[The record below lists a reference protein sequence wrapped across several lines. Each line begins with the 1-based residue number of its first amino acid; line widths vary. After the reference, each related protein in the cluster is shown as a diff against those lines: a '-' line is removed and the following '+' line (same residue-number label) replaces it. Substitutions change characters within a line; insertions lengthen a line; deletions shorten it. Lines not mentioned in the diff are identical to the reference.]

1 MTTRVGAVVEVNAE
15 TEEAQRDLRRFGRTV
30 DAAADDLDRLG
41 DEGRE
46 MGRRVEE
53 GFGRAT
59 DGAREFSRASRAAE
73 AAQSKFADSVREFA
87 LGFVTIQGIIAT
99 TRIAVQRLGE
109 VLEQYVERNDE
120 AAAAQER
127 LSETL
132 NRLSIDFG
140 ESVFGD
146 GRAVTAMREFEE
158 AINAVDAE
166 GGVLVETTQS
176 LIEFGTG
183 LIAIYNDVDSTF
195 QRVGLSFGEAAEL
208 ARDQFVPGYREVSW
222 VYEQIRDRGREAN
235 VVVKDTASAF
245 DEVKGAISD
254 LEDTINASPGLV
266 SLRLIPG
273 VDPFDVDEI
282 TLPEIEPIASPVGG
296 GAVETEEQSAAAERF
311 LGVLSAL
318 EPYRMKAVE
327 LMRLEKEA
335 TIELTDA
342 IRRKTEAAAE
352 EANQRTR
359 DKMAAEVERE
369 SKLQDAA
376 ANQAIANSEKIKAA
390 YDARVAAAQD
400 YATAVGSVVQQV
412 AGGQAKALD
421 AIKALIGQELIAKGQ
436 ARLLEAAALFFVPGQ
451 QGAAVGLTAAAGAMI
466 AAGAALSK
474 SGAAGSGGSAVGAGV
489 APAPAVAQP
498 VQRTDVTVISN
509 FGVVGDPREAARVVA
524 DSVRTATR
532 EGYL

>member
-15 TEEAQRDLRRFGRTV
+15 TEEAQRDIRRFGRTV

-46 MGRRVEE
+46 MGRRVEA
-53 GFGRAT
+53 GFDRAT
-59 DGAREFSRASRAAE
+59 DGAREYSRASRAAE
-73 AAQSKFADSVREFA
+73 AAQTKFNESLREFA
-87 LGFVTIQGIIAT
+87 LGFVTIQGMIAL
-99 TRIAVQRLGE
+99 TRAALQRLTVVFEG
-109 VLEQYVERNDE
+109 YVEANEE
-120 AAAAQER
+120 ARAAQER
-127 LSETL
+127 LTESL
-132 NRLSIDFG
+132 RLMSSQFG

-146 GRAVTAMREFEE
+146 GRAVALMNELTVATGGV
-158 AINAVDAE
+158 NVE
-166 GGVLVETTQS
+166 GGLLVETTQS

-183 LIAIYNDVDSTF
+183 LVAVYNDVNATLGE
-195 QRVGLSFGEAAEL
+195 VGLSFGDFGESMLSTLPGGDL
-208 ARDQFVPGYREVSW
+208 AIFMF
-222 VYEQIRDRGREAN
+222 EQIRDRGREAN
-235 VVVKDTASAF
+235 DQIKESAKAF
-245 DEVKGAISD
+245 DEVTSSIQE
-254 LEDTINASPGLV
+254 LERTLDAASGLR

-273 VDPFDVDEI
+273 VDPFDVEAI
-282 TLPEIEPIASPVGG
+282 TLPETDTAPI
-296 GAVETEEQSAAAERF
+296 QSAAEEVEEWYIPALER
-311 LGVLSAL
+311 LGDVLEYL
-318 EPYRMKAVE
+318 EPYRFKAVTAME
-327 LMRLEKEA
+327 REK
-335 TIELTDA
+335 DA
-342 IRRKTEAAAE
+342 AIEAAAALRAKV
-352 EANQRTR
+352 EAGIEAYKADQIEALQHKIDEAQKR
-359 DKMAAEVERE
+359 DNAAAE
-369 SKLQDAA
+369 
-376 ANQAIANSEKIKAA
+376 QAIANSEKIKAA

-421 AIKALIGQELIAKGQ
+421 AIKGLIGQELVAKGQ

-451 QGAAVGLTAAAGAMI
+451 QGAAVGLTAAASAMI

-498 VQRTDVTVISN
+498 AQRTDVTVISN